1 MPLDPAARTLRA
13 RIGAFAMHSKHPI
26 EATTRGGLDA
36 AWQRFVLQVDPD
48 GLLPEAERARRAKA
62 AQQAH
67 MARLAF
73 RSVQARQASRPSGE
87 SG

>member
-26 EATTRGGLDA
+26 EATTRAGLDA
-36 AWQRFVLQVDPD
+36 ANARFERDVDPD
-48 GLLPEAERARRAKA
+48 GSLPEAERARRVVA
-62 AQQAH
+62 ARRAH
-67 MARLAF
+67 MVKLAL
-73 RSVQARQASRPSGE
+73 RSRQARQIVKPGE

>member
-13 RIGAFAMHSKHPI
+13 RIGAFAMHSKHPV
-26 EATTRGGLDA
+26 EKTTRGGLDA

-48 GLLPEAERARRAKA
+48 GLLPEAERTRRAKA

-67 MARLAF
+67 MARLAL
-73 RSVQARQASRPSGE
+73 RSVQARQGAKPPGDAA
-87 SG
+87 